1 VKTIKQIADEIGTT
15 KQAVQKRIS
24 REPLC
29 TSIQPY
35 IWTENGTKYIDETGE
50 DLIKQVYEKTV
61 PTDKTMDKSIDN
73 NHGEDNILYQI
84 LKAEL
89 EAKNEQLAEKDRQ
102 IERLTDTVKAQA
114 QSINADRHN
123 ELAGTL
129 QMQLMDGE
137 AIKPISRWKRAWMA
151 WKGE

>member
-1 VKTIKQIADEIGTT
+1 MKTIKQIADEIGTT

-35 IWTENGTKYIDETGE
+35 IRTENGTKYIDETGE
-50 DLIKQVYEKTV
+50 DLIKQAYGKTV
-61 PTDKTMDKSIDN
+61 STDKTIDKSIDN
-73 NHGEDNILYQI
+73 NHGEDNTLYQI

-129 QMQLMDGE
+129 QMQLTDSE
-137 AIKPISRWKRAWMA
+137 TIKPISRWKRAWTA